1 MKKVLNGPLNM
12 TVNKKRQTCLSEEYY
27 ASEDSQN
34 YNYQLK
40 KSVVYLFVIARGFKV
55 ASKLCFCRQDVRAGM
70 PPTPLEWRQ
79 FHPTMI
85 CPTKW
90 ENGREAEG
98 GERSV
103 EKSGF
108 GERKLARGIV
118 SSIPI
123 VHPRTPNQPEGEEIK
138 RAREKGGQ
146 TSFRSGILLSP
157 SYTFDCDWRLIS
169 CTDDI

>member
-1 MKKVLNGPLNM
+1 M

-40 KSVVYLFVIARGFKV
+40 KSVVYLFCHSQRFQGCIQIILLPTGCKSRYATHTSRVTSIPSDNDLPDQVGKWQRG
-55 ASKLCFCRQDVRAGM
+55 R
-70 PPTPLEWRQ
+70 
-79 FHPTMI
+79 
-85 CPTKW
+85 
-90 ENGREAEG
+90 G

-138 RAREKGGQ
+138 RARKKGGQ

-157 SYTFDCDWRLIS
+157 SYTFDCD
-169 CTDDI
+169 